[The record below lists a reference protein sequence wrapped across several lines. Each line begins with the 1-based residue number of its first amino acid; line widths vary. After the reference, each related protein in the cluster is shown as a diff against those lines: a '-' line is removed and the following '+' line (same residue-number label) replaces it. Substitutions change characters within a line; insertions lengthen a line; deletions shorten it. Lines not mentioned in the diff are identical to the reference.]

1 MLLHSTHQFQRTLEA
16 ANPGFVHSILSESE
30 VAPDGDVQLT
40 NDQVRHFVTPPCSL
54 CDGVMK
60 PDIVFFGD
68 NVPSATK
75 DFCCQKLE
83 ESDCLL
89 VLGSSLFVYSGY
101 RFALL
106 AKDLGIP
113 LVILN
118 IGQTRA
124 DHLADVKVDGI
135 CSHAL
140 RKVEEEAGWSG
151 G

>member
-1 MLLHSTHQFQRTLEA
+1 
-16 ANPGFVHSILSESE
+16 
-30 VAPDGDVQLT
+30 
-40 NDQVRHFVTPPCSL
+40 
-54 CDGVMK
+54 MK
-60 PDIVFFGD
+60 PDIIFFGD
-68 NVPSATK
+68 NVPAATK
-75 DFCCQKLE
+75 DLCIRKLE

-118 IGQTRA
+118 IGPTRA

-135 CSHAL
+135 CSQAL
-140 RKVEEEAGWSG
+140 KKVEEDAGWRCG
-151 G
+151 C